1 MSKVIREE
9 NIKEWV
15 NNQSR
20 LSKKATLAAIE
31 EMAVEDDKPLA
42 KWEHVKGN
50 IYACTNCALVWFMSN
65 EHTPEENEMFHCP
78 KCGAA
83 MSEENDNG

>member
-20 LSKKATLAAIE
+20 LSKK
-31 EMAVEDDKPLA
+31 
-42 KWEHVKGN
+42 GN
-50 IYACTNCALVWFMSN
+50 AGRY
-65 EHTPEENEMFHCP
+65 
-78 KCGAA
+78 
-83 MSEENDNG
+83 